1 MSKSQKKRT
10 FTLQKK
16 SIYPFFEGNV
26 MAKQK
31 FYVVWQG
38 KKPGIYTSWKTCEA
52 QVSGFENALYKAFDS
67 MEEAEKAFRDN
78 PWKYFKTHKKA
89 SQNASLSSPNIIK
102 ESIAVDA
109 ACSGNPGKMEY
120 RGVDVA
126 TGEEI
131 FHLGPLEGGT
141 NNIGEFLGIVH
152 ALALLKQQNSKI
164 PVYSDS
170 ANAIKWVKNK
180 KCNTKL
186 KPTRKNMYI
195 FELISRA
202 EKWLTEN
209 DYPNPVIKWETNK
222 WGEIP
227 ADFGRK

>member
-1 MSKSQKKRT
+1 MILFIGTTR
-10 FTLQKK
+10 
-16 SIYPFFEGNV
+16 

-38 KKPGIYTSWKTCEA
+38 RKPGIYTSWKECEA
-52 QVSGFENALYKAFDS
+52 QVSGFENARYKAFDS
-67 MEEAEKAFRDN
+67 MVEAKKAFSDN
-78 PWKYFKTHKKA
+78 PWKYFNIKKKEPEQI
-89 SQNASLSSPNIIK
+89 SFSLNQIIK
-102 ESIAVDA
+102 ESVAVDA

-120 RGVDVA
+120 RGVCVA

-131 FHLGPLEGGT
+131 FHFGPLEGGT

-152 ALALLKQQNSKI
+152 ALALLKQQNNAI

-170 ANAIKWVKNK
+170 INAIKWVKKK

-186 KPTRKNMYI
+186 KPTNENTYL

-209 DYPNPVIKWETNK
+209 DYLNPIIKWETDK

>member
-1 MSKSQKKRT
+1 
-10 FTLQKK
+10 
-16 SIYPFFEGNV
+16 

-38 KKPGIYTSWKTCEA
+38 RKPGIYTSWKECEA
-52 QVSGFENALYKAFDS
+52 QVSGFENARYKAFDS
-67 MEEAEKAFRDN
+67 MVEAEKAFSDN
-78 PWKYFKTHKKA
+78 PWKYFNIKKKEPEQI
-89 SQNASLSSPNIIK
+89 SFSLNQIIK
-102 ESIAVDA
+102 ESVAVDA

-120 RGVDVA
+120 RGVCVA

-131 FHLGPLEGGT
+131 FHFGPLEGGT

-152 ALALLKQQNSKI
+152 ALALLKQQNNAI

-170 ANAIKWVKNK
+170 INAIKWVKKK

-186 KPTRKNMYI
+186 KPTNENTYL

-209 DYPNPVIKWETNK
+209 DYLNPIIKWETDK